1 MELSKQILKQINS
14 TNISDIDESFIMKKK
29 CSITNY
35 EISVTLHKMFKNKIV
50 LNIPDELNDYINE
63 FLYKKDSLYIII
75 NHKNNNPLWS
85 YSIKNNCMKY
95 NNLDNIITLPIS
107 IEEKFY
113 KMYQQFIKDFI

>member
-85 YSIKNNCMKY
+85 YSIK
-95 NNLDNIITLPIS
+95 IIV
-107 IEEKFY
+107 
-113 KMYQQFIKDFI
+113 